1 VVPTRVPQH
10 PRDHTAVIARPEYPR
25 PQFRRP
31 EWLNLNGT
39 WEFRVGGGPWTR
51 ITVPFCPEA
60 SLSGVGRTGPM
71 AEVWYRRRV
80 TVPAEWRGRDVLLHF
95 QAVDYDATVWVD
107 DDELARHRGGF
118 TPFTAMLPANAAGR
132 EIEITVRVLDDIE
145 SPQPRGKQSRRP
157 ENWSVFYT
165 RTTGIWQTVWLE
177 PVPEVRLLRPRLLP
191 DVAGRR
197 LLIRQPVSHSRPGWR
212 VRARAGDAA
221 ATADLGLDFAPLL
234 VLDGL
239 TRLWSPADPFLYDL
253 ELELLDPSGG
263 VADAA
268 TSYAGLRGVARD
280 GRRLLLNGEPVFQR
294 LVLDQGYWPDGV
306 MTAPSDDA
314 LRADIELAQAA
325 GFNGAR
331 LHQKVFEERYLY
343 HADRLGHL
351 VWAEFPDWGGIPDV
365 AYAAQWLEALQRDES
380 HPCIV
385 GWCPLNETEGEI
397 SDAARALWLGAKQA
411 DGSRPV
417 LDASGWTHA
426 VPEADVGDTHDYEQ
440 DPAKLARSSA
450 GDPRPFFV
458 SEFGGAQLGGEGW
471 GYGET
476 PASAEAWLQRFEA
489 LTGALLASPDVFGYC
504 YTQLTDVYQ
513 EENGV
518 YTFERRPKVDAARL
532 RAAQLRPAAY
542 ERAQ

>member
-1 VVPTRVPQH
+1 MIP
-10 PRDHTAVIARPEYPR
+10 RPEYPR
-25 PQFRRP
+25 PQFARP
-31 EWLNLNGT
+31 DWLNLNGA
-39 WEFRVGGGPWTR
+39 WEFRVGGEPWAE

-60 SLSGVGRTGPM
+60 PLSGVGRTEPM
-71 AEVWYRRRV
+71 PEVWYRRRV
-80 TVPAEWRGRDVLLHF
+80 SVPAEWVGRDVLLHF
-95 QAVDYDATVWVD
+95 QAIDYDATVWVD
-107 DDELARHRGGF
+107 GQEVARHRGGF
-118 TPFTAMLPANAAGR
+118 TPFTAALPGNAAGR
-132 EIEITVRVLDDIE
+132 EIEITVRAIDDLE

-157 ENWSVFYT
+157 ENWGVFYT

-177 PVPEVRLLRPRLLP
+177 PVPEVRLLRPRITP

-197 LLIRQPVSHSRPGWR
+197 LLIRQPVNQSRPGWL
-212 VRARAGDAA
+212 VRARSR
-221 ATADLGLDFAPLL
+221 ATGTQAEAILGLDFAPQL
-234 VLDGL
+234 VLEGL
-239 TRLWSPADPFLYDL
+239 SRLWSPADPFLHDL
-253 ELELLDPSGG
+253 ELELLDADGR
-263 VADAA
+263 VVDAA

-280 GRRLLLNGEPVFQR
+280 GRRLLLNGRPVFQR

-306 MTAPSDDA
+306 MTAPSDAA

-331 LHQKVFEERYLY
+331 LHQKVFEERFLY
-343 HADRLGHL
+343 HADQLGHL
-351 VWAEFPDWGGIPDV
+351 VWGEFPDWGGVPDV
-365 AYAAQWLEALQRDES
+365 SHAAQWLETLQRDES
-380 HPCIV
+380 HPCVV

-397 SDAARALWLGAKQA
+397 ADAARALWLGAKLV

-426 VPEADVGDTHDYEQ
+426 VPEADLRDTHNYEQ
-440 DPAKLARSSA
+440 DPDRLAAAPA
-450 GDPRPFFV
+450 GDSRPFFV

-489 LTGALLASPDVFGYC
+489 LTGALLAEPDHFGYC

-513 EENGV
+513 EQNGV
-518 YTFERRPKVDAARL
+518 YAFDRRPKVDVARL

-542 ERAQ
+542 ERDQ